1 VRSASP
7 LPDELR
13 QLGYELREIGEG
25 ERILPAAIVE
35 RFTENSDGTLG
46 VLTEGSTQPVTA
58 IVHQAGITKVKRYA
72 FTLA

>member
-1 VRSASP
+1 
-7 LPDELR
+7 LR

-35 RFTENSDGTLG
+35 RFAENSDGTLG

-58 IVHQAGITKVKRYA
+58 IVHHAGITKVKRYA